1 MGGLIFLSKSGKTS
15 TFGKWYESEYKL
27 LEKYRVHDVKFRYFS
42 NCDRDFIKLRFCAQ
56 SLGLVS
62 GDNPSLIVRNDS
74 AENLFDRF
82 EE

>member
-15 TFGKWYESEYKL
+15 MFGKWYESEEKL
-27 LEKYRVHDVKFRYFS
+27 FETYHDHEVKFRHFL
-42 NCDRDFIKLRFCAQ
+42 NCDKDFIKLQFCAK

-62 GDNPSLIVRNDS
+62 GDSPSLTVRNDS

-82 EE
+82 EV